1 MTPPVSGPGT
11 AVPGQCAGCGAPLAG
26 PFCSRCGKAA
36 GSGACASCQTPLTP
50 GAQFCHRCGARAP
63 AGGGTSGRERLAWGL
78 AALGVAVA
86 VVALLAR
93 GNTRPEAPDMGN
105 VGNVGESR
113 GSVAPLSQRAPD
125 ISNMPPRERFDRLWD
140 RVVRAAEAGDSV
152 TVIQFAPMALGAY
165 SMLSPAETDADARYH
180 AATIQ
185 LVIGDLPAVLAIADT
200 LAAAAPG
207 HLLADVLR
215 GEVADRRN
223 DVEALQRSYR
233 DFLAHDAAEQRAGR
247 TEYAEHKPVL
257 DDFRTR
263 ARASIR
269 P

>member
-1 MTPPVSGPGT
+1 
-11 AVPGQCAGCGAPLAG
+11 
-26 PFCSRCGKAA
+26 
-36 GSGACASCQTPLTP
+36 
-50 GAQFCHRCGARAP
+50 
-63 AGGGTSGRERLAWGL
+63 LAWGL
-78 AALGVAVA
+78 AGLGGAIA

-93 GNTRPEAPDMGN
+93 GNTGPVTPDMGN
-105 VGNVGESR
+105 VGNVGLQ
-113 GSVAPLSQRAPD
+113 GTPPLSQRAPD
-125 ISNMPPRERFDRLWD
+125 ISNMSPRERFDRLWD
-140 RVVRAAEAGDSV
+140 RVVRAAEGGDSV

-165 SMLSPAETDADARYH
+165 SMLTPAETDADARYH
-180 AATIQ
+180 AATIL
-185 LVIGDLPAVLAIADT
+185 LVIGDFPAVLAIADT
-200 LAAAAPG
+200 LSAQAPG

-223 DVEALQRSYR
+223 DAESLQRSYR

>member
-1 MTPPVSGPGT
+1 MTPPVSSPETPVSGR
-11 AVPGQCAGCGAPLAG
+11 CAGCGAPLAG

-36 GSGACASCQTPLTP
+36 RSGACASCQTPLTP

-63 AGGGTSGRERLAWGL
+63 AGGGTAGRERLAWGL
-78 AALGVAVA
+78 AALGAVVA

-93 GNTRPEAPDMGN
+93 GNNRPVTPDMGN
-105 VGNVGESR
+105 AGNIGLQTDVP
-113 GSVAPLSQRAPD
+113 ALAQRAPD

-165 SMLSPAETDADARYH
+165 SMLSPAEADADARYH

-233 DFLAHDAAEQRAGR
+233 DFLAHDEAELRAGR

>member
-1 MTPPVSGPGT
+1 MTPPVSSPQTPLLGS
-11 AVPGQCAGCGAPLAG
+11 CARCGAPLPG
-26 PFCSRCGKAA
+26 PFCSRCGQAA
-36 GSGACASCQTPLTP
+36 RSGTCGSCQAQLSP
-50 GAQFCHRCGARAP
+50 GAQFCHKCGARAAP
-63 AGGGTSGRERLAWGL
+63 AGGTAGRERLAWGL
-78 AALGVAVA
+78 AALGGVVA
-86 VVALLAR
+86 VVALLVR
-93 GNTRPEAPDMGN
+93 GNARPVTPDMGN
-105 VGNVGESR
+105 VGNVGLQ
-113 GSVAPLSQRAPD
+113 GTAPPLAQRAPD
-125 ISNMPPRERFDRLWD
+125 ISNMSPRERFDRLWD
-140 RVVRAAEAGDSV
+140 RVVRAAESGDSV

-165 SMLSPAETDADARYH
+165 SMLTPAETDADARYH

-185 LVIGDLPAVLAIADT
+185 LVIGDFPAVLAIADT
-200 LAAAAPG
+200 LAANAPG

-223 DVEALQRSYR
+223 DVAALTRSYR
-233 DFLAHDAAEQRAGR
+233 DFLAHDEAEQRAGR

>member
-1 MTPPVSGPGT
+1 MTPS
-11 AVPGQCAGCGAPLAG
+11 VPNPDTPTLGHCAGCGAPLTG

-36 GSGACASCQTPLTP
+36 GGGRCGSCQTPLTP
-50 GAQFCHRCGARAP
+50 GAQFCHKCGARAP
-63 AGGGTSGRERLAWGL
+63 VAGGSTGRERLAWGL
-78 AALGVAVA
+78 AALAVVVAA
-86 VVALLAR
+86 VALLAR
-93 GNTRPEAPDMGN
+93 GNAGPVTPDMGN
-105 VGNVGESR
+105 AGNAGLQNGVP
-113 GSVAPLSQRAPD
+113 PLSQRAPD
-125 ISNMPPRERFDRLWD
+125 ISSMSPRERFDRLWN
-140 RVVRAAEAGDSV
+140 RVVRAAEGGDSV

-165 SMLSPAETDADARYH
+165 GMLTPAETDADARYH

-185 LVIGDLPAVLAIADT
+185 LVIGDLDAVLAIADT
-200 LAAAAPG
+200 LAAEAPG
-207 HLLADVLR
+207 HLLAAVLR

-223 DVEALQRSYR
+223 DVPALNRSYR
-233 DFLAHDAAEQRAGR
+233 DFLANDEAEQRAGR